1 MPTHG
6 MVSADE
12 LRDIVYGVGDVKL
25 KEKLEADK
33 KQKLMEK
40 ALHEEFL
47 KRELAPDLMDRLSK
61 MVRSAAQ
68 RGERE
73 LLVFRFPSKF
83 CSDRGRAINNA
94 DPKWPETLEGAAKR
108 AFEFF
113 ESELK
118 PRGFKLRAEIVEFP
132 GGMPGDVGFRLA
144 WAW

>member
-1 MPTHG
+1 MPTQG

-12 LRDIVYGVGDVKL
+12 LRDIMYGVGDAKL
-25 KEKLEADK
+25 NEKREAEK

-47 KRELAPDLMDRLSK
+47 KRELAPDLMERLS
-61 MVRSAAQ
+61 MMIRNAAK
-68 RGERE
+68 RGEKE

-94 DPKWPETLEGAAKR
+94 DPNWPETLEGAAKR

-118 PRGFKLRAEIVEFP
+118 PLGFKLRAEIVEFP

>member
-1 MPTHG
+1 MPTQG

-12 LRDIVYGVGDVKL
+12 LRDIMYGVGDAKL
-25 KEKLEADK
+25 HEKREAEQ

-47 KRELAPDLMDRLSK
+47 KRELAPNLMERLST
-61 MVRSAAQ
+61 MIRNAAQ
-68 RGERE
+68 RGEKE
-73 LLVFRFPSKF
+73 LLVFRFPSRF

-144 WAW
+144 WA